1 MGLAVGFYM
10 QFHHVKGPSRRG
22 NCLGEEPKI
31 QILPLALLAH
41 DMTLNKLKFYTD
53 YKMGIKNGFSSH
65 CRSEDPVHVKWLYR
79 VQRAMHIQSTIFLR
93 TNLAVRSGAGYPM
106 GGGKP
111 EPRLD

>member
-1 MGLAVGFYM
+1 M
-10 QFHHVKGPSRRG
+10 
-22 NCLGEEPKI
+22 GEEPKI

-65 CRSEDPVHVKWLYR
+65 CTSEDPVHVKWLYR

>member
-1 MGLAVGFYM
+1 M
-10 QFHHVKGPSRRG
+10 QFHHVKGLSRRG

-65 CRSEDPVHVKWLYR
+65 CTSEDPVHVKWLYR

>member
-1 MGLAVGFYM
+1 M
-10 QFHHVKGPSRRG
+10 
-22 NCLGEEPKI
+22 GEEPKI

-41 DMTLNKLKFYTD
+41 DITLNKLKFYTD

-65 CRSEDPVHVKWLYR
+65 FTGRSEDPVHVKWLYR
-79 VQRAMHIQSTIFLR
+79 VQRAVHIQSTSFLR
-93 TNLAVRSGAGYPM
+93 TNLAVWLGAGYPM